1 MPHNTMH
8 MNPWALVGA
17 YLLGFLAFQA
27 YLYSDRSL
35 PIGAGTTAAG
45 GGVEAGPVSED
56 AEYTRCEA
64 CGTLNR
70 SDAAFNRCRECTDR
84 L

>member
-1 MPHNTMH
+1 MNT
-8 MNPWALVGA
+8 WVLVGA

-35 PIGAGTTAAG
+35 PVGAGTATAG
-45 GGVEAGPVSED
+45 SGVDPGLASED

-70 SDAAFNRCRECTDR
+70 SDAAFDRCRECTDR